1 LHPFIEVGNYLR
13 DLFLNRCIASALL
26 PKRLRWRA
34 LRLAGLDVAESTIAP
49 GTFFGSS
56 RVRIGRGCYISYD
69 CFFDSL
75 EQITLGERVDLA
87 MGVLLITSSHHLG
100 PPRRRAGAS
109 KRAPITIGD
118 GAWIGARAMILPG
131 VTIGAGAVIAA
142 GSVVRGDCEPNTLY
156 AGVPAVAVEKL
167 RDPDDAARSGVST
180 PPAP

>member
-1 LHPFIEVGNYLR
+1 LHPFIEISNYLR
-13 DLFLNRCIASALL
+13 DLFINRCIASALL

-34 LRLAGLDVAESTIAP
+34 LRATGMEVQESTIAP

-75 EQITLGERVDLA
+75 EWITLGDRVDLA

-142 GSVVRGDCEPNTLY
+142 GSVVRGDCEPDTLY

-167 RDPDDAARSGVST
+167 RDPARSDVSAPRT
-180 PPAP
+180 P